1 MLEAEHLAGDL
12 DLDDE
17 RIRHA
22 GQSAEGAAEHL
33 AQLVLARQPHGVGE
47 RDGVE
52 RPLGRAVEREIGA
65 ARGLARLDGHGA
77 HGEDVGLGFQL
88 DVVRQVELE
97 AIPVDGVPGETGVAQ
112 GYGQFSGDHLS
123 TLEDVT
129 RARVVEP
136 VDAAGPGVGGLGQS
150 GAMTS
155 TASAD
160 TRTAA
165 LSALRELVGRS
176 DAEFHDGQYE
186 AIEALVEGRRRA
198 LVVQRTGWGKSAVYF
213 VATLLLRRQGAGPTV
228 LVSPLLALMRDQIAA
243 AERAGVR
250 AVAINS
256 TNAHEWSEVL
266 ERLDRDEVDVLLVS
280 PERLNN
286 PAFREQQLPALVRRI
301 GMLVVDEAHC
311 ISDWGHDFRPD
322 YRRLRDLI
330 EQMPAAVP
338 VLATTATAN
347 SRVVADVAEQLGTGA
362 ESVEG
367 EVLTIRGPLARASLR
382 LGVLRLRDSAS
393 RLAWLLSHI
402 DDLPGSGIIY
412 TLTVAAAVDTARLL
426 REHGHEVRAYTG
438 QTDTDERAE
447 SEAMLKRNEVKAL
460 VATSALGMGFDK
472 PDLGFVLHLGAP
484 SSPVA
489 YYQQV
494 GRAGRASESADVL
507 LLPGVE
513 DRDIWHYF
521 ATASMP
527 DRERAERVIGALGDQ
542 PISTP
547 ALEAMVDIRR
557 TPLELLLKVLDVDGA
572 VRRVQGGWVSTGQP
586 WTYDA
591 ERYERIA
598 GERRAE
604 QQHMIDYEQTDGCRM
619 EFLQRSLDDDTA
631 APCGRCDNCA
641 GVWFPSEIGESATT
655 QAAASLDRVG
665 VPVEPRKAWPTG
677 ADRLDVPVKGRI
689 PADEQAGEGR
699 ALARLTDLGW
709 GGTLRELFAA
719 GAPDGAVTPQVLGG
733 CVRVL
738 ADWGWTERPVAV
750 VAMPSR
756 SHPLLVDSLARGIAE
771 IGRLPYLGALDAVNG
786 GPSGQPGGN
795 SVFRLAGLWDR
806 FSAQHLDIPA
816 GPVLLVDD
824 MADSRWTLTVAAR
837 TLRQAG
843 ATAVLPFV
851 LALRG

>member
-1 MLEAEHLAGDL
+1 M
-12 DLDDE
+12 
-17 RIRHA
+17 
-22 GQSAEGAAEHL
+22 
-33 AQLVLARQPHGVGE
+33 
-47 RDGVE
+47 
-52 RPLGRAVEREIGA
+52 
-65 ARGLARLDGHGA
+65 
-77 HGEDVGLGFQL
+77 
-88 DVVRQVELE
+88 
-97 AIPVDGVPGETGVAQ
+97 
-112 GYGQFSGDHLS
+112 
-123 TLEDVT
+123 
-129 RARVVEP
+129 
-136 VDAAGPGVGGLGQS
+136 
-150 GAMTS
+150 
-155 TASAD
+155 ASANTVG
-160 TRTAA
+160 TREAA
-165 LSALRELVGRS
+165 LAALRELVGRA

-186 AIEALVEGRRRA
+186 AIEALVEQRRRA

-228 LVSPLLALMRDQIAA
+228 LVSPLLALMRDQISA

-256 TNAHEWSEVL
+256 TNAHEWDDVIA
-266 ERLDRDEVDVLLVS
+266 RLDRDEVDVLLVS

-286 PAFREQQLPALVRRI
+286 PAFREQQLPALIGRI

-322 YRRLRDLI
+322 YRRLRELI
-330 EQMPAAVP
+330 SGMPAGVP

-347 SRVVADVAEQLGTGA
+347 SRVVGDVAEQL
-362 ESVEG
+362 ESGGSGGQAGGG

-382 LGVLRLRDSAS
+382 LGVLSLPGSAQ
-393 RLAWLLSHI
+393 RLAWLLSHLN
-402 DDLPGSGIIY
+402 DLPGSGIIY

-438 QTDTDERAE
+438 QTDAEEREE
-447 SEAMLKRNEVKAL
+447 SEGMLKRNEVKAL

-494 GRAGRASESADVL
+494 GRAGRASDSADVL
-507 LLPGVE
+507 LLPGAE

-527 DRERAERVIGALGDQ
+527 DQERAERVIAALGEQ

-547 ALEAMVDIRR
+547 ALEALVDIRR

-572 VRRVQGGWVSTGQP
+572 VRRVQGGWVATGQP

-598 GERRAE
+598 AERRAE
-604 QQHMIDYEQTDGCRM
+604 QQHMLDYERTDGCRM
-619 EFLQRSLDDDTA
+619 EFLQRTLDDDTA

-641 GVWFPSEIGESATT
+641 GAWFPTEIGGDAG
-655 QAAASLDRVG
+655 AAAAQSLDRVG
-665 VPVEPRKAWPTG
+665 VPIEPRRQWPTG
-677 ADRLDVPVKGRI
+677 ADRVGVPVKGRI
-689 PADEQAGEGR
+689 PAEEQAAEGR

-719 GAPDGAVTPQVLGG
+719 GAPDAPVSPQLLGA

-738 ADWGWTERPVAV
+738 AGWGWAERPVAV
-750 VAMPSR
+750 VGMPSR
-756 SHPLLVDSLARGIAE
+756 SRPQLVDSLARGIAE
-771 IGRLPYLGALDAVNG
+771 IGRLPYLGALAPANG
-786 GPSGQPGGN
+786 GPSGQSGGN
-795 SVFRLAGLWDR
+795 SVFRLGGLWDR
-806 FSAQHLDIPA
+806 FSAEGLELPA
-816 GPVLLVDD
+816 GSVLLVDD
-824 MADSRWTLTVAAR
+824 QVDSRWTLTVAAR
-837 TLRQAG
+837 ELRRAG
-843 ATAVLPFV
+843 ATEVLPFA

>member
-1 MLEAEHLAGDL
+1 
-12 DLDDE
+12 
-17 RIRHA
+17 
-22 GQSAEGAAEHL
+22 
-33 AQLVLARQPHGVGE
+33 
-47 RDGVE
+47 
-52 RPLGRAVEREIGA
+52 
-65 ARGLARLDGHGA
+65 
-77 HGEDVGLGFQL
+77 
-88 DVVRQVELE
+88 
-97 AIPVDGVPGETGVAQ
+97 
-112 GYGQFSGDHLS
+112 
-123 TLEDVT
+123 
-129 RARVVEP
+129 
-136 VDAAGPGVGGLGQS
+136 
-150 GAMTS
+150 MTS
-155 TASAD
+155 EPSDVRASAL
-160 TRTAA
+160 A
-165 LSALRELVGRS
+165 ALRELVGRP
-176 DAEFHDGQYE
+176 DADFHDGQYE
-186 AIEALVEGRRRA
+186 AIEALVECRRRA

-256 TNAHEWSEVL
+256 TNAHEWTDVL
-266 ERLDRDEVDVLLVS
+266 AQLDRDEVDVLLVS

-330 EQMPAAVP
+330 AQMPADVP

-347 SRVVADVAEQLGTGA
+347 SRVVADVAEQLGSLHGDLGA
-362 ESVEG
+362 QAGDSAP
-367 EVLTIRGPLARASLR
+367 VLTIRGPLARTSLR

-393 RLAWLLSHI
+393 RLAWLLSHL

-412 TLTVAAAVDTARLL
+412 TLTVSAAVDTARLL
-426 REHGHEVRAYTG
+426 RDHGHDVRAYTG
-438 QTDTDERAE
+438 QTDTDEREE
-447 SEAMLKRNEVKAL
+447 SEGLLKRNEVKAL

-527 DRERAERVIGALGDQ
+527 DRERAERVIGALGDA
-542 PISTP
+542 PLSTP

-572 VRRVQGGWVSTGQP
+572 VRRVQGGWVATGEP

-591 ERYERIA
+591 ERYARIA
-598 GERRAE
+598 AERVAE
-604 QQHMIDYEQTDGCRM
+604 QQHMLQYEQTDGCRM
-619 EFLQRSLDDDTA
+619 EFLQRALDDDTA
-631 APCGRCDNCA
+631 SPCGRCDNCA
-641 GVWFPSEIGESATT
+641 GGWFPREIGEAATT
-655 QAAASLDRVG
+655 QAAESLDRVG
-665 VPVEPRKAWPTG
+665 VPIEPRRAWPTG
-677 ADRLDVPVKGRI
+677 ADRLEVPVRGRI
-689 PADEQAGEGR
+689 APDEQAGEGR

-709 GGTLRELFAA
+709 GGLLRERFAS
-719 GAPDGAVTPQVLGG
+719 GAPDAPVTPQLLDG

-738 ADWGWTERPVAV
+738 AGWGWAERPVAV
-750 VAMPSR
+750 IAMPSR

-771 IGRLPYLGALDAVNG
+771 VGRLPFLGALEPVDG

-795 SVFRLAGLWDR
+795 SVFRLAGVWGRL
-806 FSAQHLDIPA
+806 SATHLDVPA

-824 MADSRWTLTVAAR
+824 LVDSRWTMTVAAR
-837 TLRQAG
+837 EVRRAG
-843 ATAVLPFV
+843 ATEVLPFA